1 MDNIEKREN
10 LYMDAIVIFIGIVF
24 IVALLFYGLN
34 IHFPR
39 LKKLKYYMALLFFA
53 IGCSGW
59 FAVFLG
65 HGWLMTAV
73 VSSALLLL
81 AVVSFSIAFLFDFY
95 DKKKN
100 QASS

>member
-1 MDNIEKREN
+1 
-10 LYMDAIVIFIGIVF
+10 MDAIVIFIGVVF
-24 IVALLFYGLN
+24 IVALLFYGIN
-34 IHFPR
+34 IHFPG
-39 LKKLKYYMALLFFA
+39 LKKLKYYMAMLLFA
-53 IGCSGW
+53 LGCSGW
-59 FAVFLG
+59 FAIFLG

-95 DKKKN
+95 EKKKN